1 MDIVQL
7 KGSTSDTDSILQVG
21 IAKNGRIGT
30 LKNIK
35 ENTIQT
41 QNKHNLDTMV
51 DKFVES
57 GVADIALIAWLLVMV
72 CLSLAG
78 KFGWIIN

>member
-1 MDIVQL
+1 MRNE
-7 KGSTSDTDSILQVG
+7 S
-21 IAKNGRIGT
+21 
-30 LKNIK
+30 K

-57 GVADIALIAWLLVMV
+57 GAADIALIAWLLVMV
-72 CLSLAG
+72 ALSFAG
-78 KFGWIIN
+78 RFGLIFN